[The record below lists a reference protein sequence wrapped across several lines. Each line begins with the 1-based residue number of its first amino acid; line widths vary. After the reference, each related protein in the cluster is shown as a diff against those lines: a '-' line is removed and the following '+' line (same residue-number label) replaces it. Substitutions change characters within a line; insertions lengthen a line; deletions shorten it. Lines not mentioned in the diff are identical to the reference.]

1 MFGELTRE
9 KESDGRLD
17 LAGRDGGPLVV
28 VSQPGGFGGNPLE
41 DVIDKR
47 VHDRHGFGRDS
58 SVRMH
63 LFQDLVDVDSV
74 GFLPLLLSSFSR
86 RASTFLF
93 AIRDA
98 YLGFARFLCSF
109 SGGFGRHGVS
119 FVEGLIK
126 LNLGIKFGRTI
137 YMREPAPELAPGA
150 LCLLI
155 GCSKDDKKGS
165 TLIGQNNRRLNGSFD
180 HVTNEI
186 TRENGEI

>member
-1 MFGELTRE
+1 M
-9 KESDGRLD
+9 
-17 LAGRDGGPLVV
+17 
-28 VSQPGGFGGNPLE
+28 
-41 DVIDKR
+41 
-47 VHDRHGFGRDS
+47 
-58 SVRMH
+58 
-63 LFQDLVDVDSV
+63 
-74 GFLPLLLSSFSR
+74 
-86 RASTFLF
+86 
-93 AIRDA
+93 
-98 YLGFARFLCSF
+98 
-109 SGGFGRHGVS
+109 S

>member
-63 LFQDLVDVDSV
+63 LFQDLVDVDGV
-74 GFLPLLLSSFSR
+74 GFLPLAVL
-86 RASTFLF
+86 
-93 AIRDA
+93 
-98 YLGFARFLCSF
+98 
-109 SGGFGRHGVS
+109 
-119 FVEGLIK
+119 
-126 LNLGIKFGRTI
+126 
-137 YMREPAPELAPGA
+137 
-150 LCLLI
+150 LLI
-155 GCSKDDKKGS
+155 SLGDVLLGLTSF
-165 TLIGQNNRRLNGSFD
+165 LRRLTACFGSHHFAED
-180 HVTNEI
+180 ERTLNDARLFQRHIYIAHLDELLNQSALGSATDSCHSG
-186 TRENGEI
+186 RSA